1 MLLMA
6 LRKFL
11 ILRRLRSGRLEGR
24 TVPIQPTKQRWPC
37 RGFLQQLLPTVLI
50 GGALAACAP
59 QFFGGPPPG
68 DLRGARQACNDA
80 YPRRVGNYLPHARCV
95 NAAVEAYAVPG
106 SRNADLIRLQA
117 ELRETLSE
125 RIDRKRISVQ
135 IAERRMA
142 EADRLVAQAE
152 SERAAGNEKAA
163 SRRIAAIEEMLR

>member
-1 MLLMA
+1 MDTG
-6 LRKFL
+6 
-11 ILRRLRSGRLEGR
+11 LRRYDGESATGAGSLSRISRSAAICTL
-24 TVPIQPTKQRWPC
+24 
-37 RGFLQQLLPTVLI
+37 
-50 GGALAACAP
+50 LAACAP

-68 DLRGARQACNDA
+68 DLRGARQACNDV

>member
-1 MLLMA
+1 MDTGLRRYDGLTRGATLL
-6 LRKFL
+6 R
-11 ILRRLRSGRLEGR
+11 ILR
-24 TVPIQPTKQRWPC
+24 TAATC
-37 RGFLQQLLPTVLI
+37 TLLS
-50 GGALAACAP
+50 ACAP
-59 QFFGGPPPG
+59 QFFGGAPLG
-68 DLRGARQACNDA
+68 DLRSARQACNDA

-125 RIDRKRISVQ
+125 RIDRKRLSVQ
-135 IAERRMA
+135 AAERRMS

-152 SERAAGNEKAA
+152 SDRAAGNEKAA